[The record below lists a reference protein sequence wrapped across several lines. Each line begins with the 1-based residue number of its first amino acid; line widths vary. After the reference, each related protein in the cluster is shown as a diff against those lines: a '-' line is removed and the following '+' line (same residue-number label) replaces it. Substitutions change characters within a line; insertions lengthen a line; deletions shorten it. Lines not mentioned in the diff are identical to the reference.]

1 MGAGTSKQQL
11 GERVLRARKK
21 LEADLAMQAART
33 EQVRGASPDTLE
45 VMVNSIADAFER
57 CSPFSDAT
65 LLVAFKANPE
75 EVQRVMTKSCKKV
88 LSAPIRAD
96 EFEWFK
102 VRLSLSLSL
111 LYIAHAVH
119 VSLTL

>member
-1 MGAGTSKQQL
+1 MGAGASKQQL
-11 GERVLRARKK
+11 GERVQRARKK
-21 LEADLAMQAART
+21 LEADLAMQAVRT
-33 EQVRGASPDTLE
+33 EQVRATSPDTLE

-96 EFEWFK
+96 ELEWFK
-102 VRLSLSLSL
+102 VS
-111 LYIAHAVH
+111 YI
-119 VSLTL
+119 

>member
-1 MGAGTSKQQL
+1 MGAGASKQQL
-11 GERVLRARKK
+11 GERVQRARKK
-21 LEADLAMQAART
+21 LEADLVMQAART
-33 EQVRGASPDTLE
+33 EQVRNASPDTLE

-102 VRLSLSLSL
+102 VRASLSLSL
-111 LYIAHAVH
+111 FLCF
-119 VSLTL
+119 

>member
-1 MGAGTSKQQL
+1 MGTGTSRQKL
-11 GERVLRARKK
+11 GERVKDARATLVSDK
-21 LEADLAMQAART
+21 AMQAART
-33 EQVRGASPDTLE
+33 KLIRDSSPETLD
-45 VMVNSIADAFER
+45 VFVQSIADSFER
-57 CSPFSDAT
+57 CSPFSDPT

-102 VRLSLSLSL
+102 VSSCLCYMLLALSMCL
-111 LYIAHAVH
+111 
-119 VSLTL
+119 

>member
-1 MGAGTSKQQL
+1 MGAGASKQQL
-11 GERVLRARKK
+11 GERVQRACKK
-21 LEADLAMQAART
+21 LEADLAMQVART

-102 VRLSLSLSL
+102 VNSVTRLCLC
-111 LYIAHAVH
+111 YILV
-119 VSLTL
+119 